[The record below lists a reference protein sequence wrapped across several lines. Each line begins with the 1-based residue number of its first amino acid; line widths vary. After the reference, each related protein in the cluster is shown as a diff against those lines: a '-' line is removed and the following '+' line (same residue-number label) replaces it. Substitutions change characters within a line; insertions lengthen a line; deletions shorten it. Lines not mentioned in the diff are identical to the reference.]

1 MEASIVKECDL
12 KYDGSMHVKKTG
24 TTTNETEGILLNNN
38 FQIRI
43 NEGLPKGAYF
53 VFYECFEIG
62 NLEEKN
68 FFSGGDSGSGVLLI
82 DEKDGNRL
90 KPLGIA
96 FAQLGTSTAVCRI
109 WHILDAFDV
118 AVYHKEEPMDVD
130 L

>member
-43 NEGLPKGAYF
+43 NEGLPKGAF
-53 VFYECFEIG
+53 FMFYECFEIG
-62 NLEEKN
+62 NLGQF
-68 FFSGGDSGSGVLLI
+68 FFSGGDSGSGVFLI
-82 DEKDGNRL
+82 DEKDGDRL
-90 KPLGIA
+90 KALGIA

-109 WHILDAFDV
+109 GHILDAFDV
-118 AVYHKEEPMDVD
+118 AVYHKAEPIDVD